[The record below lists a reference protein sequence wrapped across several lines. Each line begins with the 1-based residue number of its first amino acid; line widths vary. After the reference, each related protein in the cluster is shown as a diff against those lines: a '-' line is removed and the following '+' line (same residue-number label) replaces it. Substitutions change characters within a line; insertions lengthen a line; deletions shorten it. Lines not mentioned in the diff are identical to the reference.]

1 MNIKEILR
9 KKIIKEVLT
18 LYKAD
23 WSVLVYDKT
32 AGEIMIDLFTKSEL
46 NDYSISEAFLI
57 NANKPEWDFPAVY
70 FILGTKAN
78 YDQINEEFDNKTF
91 SKYTVIIL
99 DLIDDYNG
107 YLNEIIKTTVLS
119 CNLNVLEER
128 IFTCEYKNVIK
139 SLEFVL
145 DTTFTIYKMP
155 CIKQLPPFTETGKND
170 NPSDFLILERSFD
183 LFTPL
188 IHFFTFKSI
197 LSEIYPDTD
206 LDDHYKLY
214 KEIRYRHMAEI
225 HKILQYNINK
235 LNKNMEQL
243 DKKLSTTELSK
254 MVLDA
259 PDNIKMKESI
269 EKYSNYLRDAFTRL
283 EYLQETLS
291 DDKNFNC
298 LIEAE
303 LILATGNKEGNR
315 VSIDLSLLFDLLAST
330 QLQRPDKLRL
340 LYLIKFRGLG
350 LTVTERSILKQS
362 GFSSE
367 DIDCKL
373 DLSNKYKRAMEKEY
387 KYEISRFEP
396 FLTDIINDA
405 MMGDFKSFL
414 IKANNLDF
422 SKKAEEVFSLR
433 KTKMLTI
440 KKKSVNRRKI
450 VIYIKNGMTVEEC
463 RLAYDLSEALGIELF
478 LGSDKM
484 LKPTEI
490 LETIKNEYAVKQNE
504 KI

>member
-1 MNIKEILR
+1 
-9 KKIIKEVLT
+9 
-18 LYKAD
+18 
-23 WSVLVYDKT
+23 
-32 AGEIMIDLFTKSEL
+32 
-46 NDYSISEAFLI
+46 
-57 NANKPEWDFPAVY
+57 
-70 FILGTKAN
+70 
-78 YDQINEEFDNKTF
+78 
-91 SKYTVIIL
+91 
-99 DLIDDYNG
+99 
-107 YLNEIIKTTVLS
+107 
-119 CNLNVLEER
+119 
-128 IFTCEYKNVIK
+128 
-139 SLEFVL
+139 
-145 DTTFTIYKMP
+145 
-155 CIKQLPPFTETGKND
+155 
-170 NPSDFLILERSFD
+170 
-183 LFTPL
+183 
-188 IHFFTFKSI
+188 
-197 LSEIYPDTD
+197 
-206 LDDHYKLY
+206 
-214 KEIRYRHMAEI
+214 
-225 HKILQYNINK
+225 
-235 LNKNMEQL
+235 
-243 DKKLSTTELSK
+243 
-254 MVLDA
+254 
-259 PDNIKMKESI
+259 MKESI